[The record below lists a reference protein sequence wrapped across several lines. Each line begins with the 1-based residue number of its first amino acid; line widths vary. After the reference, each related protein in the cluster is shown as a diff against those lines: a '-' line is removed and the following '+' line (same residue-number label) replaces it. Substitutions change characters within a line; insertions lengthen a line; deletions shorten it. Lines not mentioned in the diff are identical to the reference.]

1 MISPPGGRRQ
11 AQVTYELAGILGR
24 ERRLLLFDLD
34 PLARITRLCGIEP
47 PHGEGVSDVLLGR
60 RSLAPAIRRLPF
72 FDVVPASRLLAA
84 YEALARTERGR
95 GAALERALQGLV
107 GRYDLALFALPRESG
122 RALWSAFLPFS
133 DAVVLTVEPVSFG
146 LAAVEATVLQI
157 ETAIGSR
164 PVPSWIVA
172 LGFEERSPL
181 ARNFLV
187 ALHERWPGHLF
198 ETAVPDVGQGPV
210 GARGAALRAMARELD
225 QRLHR
230 PLSRAPRPSTLSR
243 TPPAVS
249 SPGTLA
255 HGEPGSPWTP

>member
-24 ERRLLLFDLD
+24 EQRLLLFDLD

-47 PHGEGVSDVLLGR
+47 PHGQGVAEVLLGR
-60 RSLAPAIRRLPF
+60 RSLAPTIHGLPF

-84 YEALARTERGR
+84 YEALARTERAR
-95 GAALERALQGLV
+95 GAALERVLQGLV

-146 LAAVEATVLQI
+146 LSAVETTVQQI
-157 ETAIGSR
+157 ETALGSR

-187 ALHERWPGHLF
+187 ALRERWPGHLF
-198 ETAVPDVGQGPV
+198 ETVVPDFAQGPV

-225 QRLHR
+225 GRLHR
-230 PLSRAPRPSTLSR
+230 RLPRAPRPSTLSHA
-243 TPPAVS
+243 PPAV
-249 SPGTLA
+249 PIRGTLA
-255 HGEPGSPWTP
+255 HEEPGIPWTP